1 MPEIEVLAVSKS
13 YGKFKAVDN
22 VSFRVKKGEI
32 IGLVGESGC
41 GKSTMTNIINGLI
54 KPDKGQVLFDGK
66 DISEFGNKRKK
77 EYRQNVQTIFQDSA
91 ASLNPRCT
99 VGLSIAEPI
108 ENFFSLSKEE
118 IKGIVMEALKK
129 VGLSEKD
136 YDKYPKKLSGGQR
149 QRVAIARAIVLKP
162 QFVLMDEITSS
173 LDVSIQAQILNL
185 VQDLKEEHG
194 LGAVFISHDIGVV
207 RHMCDK
213 VFVMYRGCI
222 VEEIEGEKIKEAVH
236 PYSKMLLD
244 CVPHIGNNDFFEKND
259 FFDMKMENRANGC
272 VFYERCVKKDEKC
285 RDMSPELK
293 SYKENH
299 KVSCFNL

>member
-149 QRVAIARAIVLKP
+149 QRVAIARDRK
-162 QFVLMDEITSS
+162 S
-173 LDVSIQAQILNL
+173 
-185 VQDLKEEHG
+185 
-194 LGAVFISHDIGVV
+194 VV
-207 RHMCDK
+207 
-213 VFVMYRGCI
+213 
-222 VEEIEGEKIKEAVH
+222 
-236 PYSKMLLD
+236 
-244 CVPHIGNNDFFEKND
+244 
-259 FFDMKMENRANGC
+259 
-272 VFYERCVKKDEKC
+272 
-285 RDMSPELK
+285 
-293 SYKENH
+293 
-299 KVSCFNL
+299 